1 MHSKK
6 EIIHVRNYTCQDNL
20 VACDLRFLVGA
31 GCNSPLAGMV
41 TTCCLLGFVVGYLN
55 SGSPPIVVLVGS
67 NGDAISGKAQHVFKA
82 RLTKDFI
89 HFRIG

>member
-6 EIIHVRNYTCQDNL
+6 EIIHVRESQDNM
-20 VACDLRFLVGA
+20 VACDVRLLVGA
-31 GCNSPLAGMV
+31 GCNSLSAGMV
-41 TTCCLLGFVVGYLN
+41 TACCLLGFVVGYLN
-55 SGSPPIVVLVGS
+55 SGPPPTVVLVGS
-67 NGDAISGKAQHVFKA
+67 NEGVISGKTQNVCKA